1 MIHSKKKLLSELV
14 KFIEICQGNLLSGK
28 IDGETYS
35 LLADVKFEFLRNFLN
50 SEINDM
56 DVEKEIS
63 YRIKRLFLINSLIK
77 GYYLPYVNKEVI

>member
-35 LLADVKFEFLRNFLN
+35 LLADVKFEFLKNFLK
-50 SEINDM
+50 SEISNLDF
-56 DVEKEIS
+56 EKEFS

-77 GYYLPYVNKEVI
+77 SYCLPYVNKEVR